1 MRGGVRHAPRMTT
14 STIPAAAIPS
24 HAPLRIG
31 VHALIGVA
39 ISVVAPFTALAWP
52 FAMLVGVIGGSSSAR
67 RLRGERTDPGQ
78 SLSMAL
84 LMAVGVLG
92 MLFFGA
98 IIGGIVAIIVVVLT
112 HFSETAA
119 ALASPTDRGVARIIV
134 FLVPIMM
141 WLVVFPLLGLQ
152 VDIRIGG

>member
-1 MRGGVRHAPRMTT
+1 M
-14 STIPAAAIPS
+14 PS
-24 HAPLRIG
+24 YEPLRIG
-31 VHALIGVA
+31 VHALVGVA

-67 RLRGERTDPGQ
+67 GLRGERTDAGQ

-134 FLVPIMM
+134 FLAPIVM